1 MAKKPTRKSS
11 KKPAARAKKSGT
23 RKKPAPKKSTKKT
36 SKKAGS
42 KKKTAKKAT
51 TKKTTKKTAKKK
63 TPVKKAPAR
72 KTSKKAAAKKT
83 AKKTTK
89 KSVSKKTSKQSSVK
103 KKTAAAGSKKAS
115 TKKTRVKD
123 TAKGT
128 ASKKAPQKKS
138 GVKKNSGSPA
148 TNTRSNQDSKKPDS
162 KKPDPKKPDPKKTDP
177 QKPDSKKP
185 DSKKQGSGRSGSS
198 RKKSGPSSP
207 PPPDRPLLLGP
218 NSPHKGGPLIPSS
231 KRTEKSDAGERKS
244 KRTKTPFTQKQLEE
258 YRRILLAKRSEL
270 VGDVQHLEDEALR
283 SSSGETRT
291 ISNAAEFGT
300 DSFDQSMNL
309 DLAAADRRLIE
320 EIDAALERIQNRTY
334 GLCELTHEPIAKD
347 RLAELPWAKYSI
359 EAART
364 MNEPHHHR

>member
-42 KKKTAKKAT
+42 KKKTAKRA
-51 TKKTTKKTAKKK
+51 TTKKTAKKTAK
-63 TPVKKAPAR
+63 KKSPVKKAPAR

-123 TAKGT
+123 TAKG
-128 ASKKAPQKKS
+128 AAAKKAPQKKS

-148 TNTRSNQDSKKPDS
+148 TNTRSNQDSKKPD
-162 KKPDPKKPDPKKTDP
+162 PKKPDPKKTDP

-185 DSKKQGSGRSGSS
+185 ESKKQGSGRSGSS

>member
-42 KKKTAKKAT
+42 KKKTAKRAT

-63 TPVKKAPAR
+63 SPVKKAPAR

-123 TAKGT
+123 TTKG
-128 ASKKAPQKKS
+128 AAAKKAPQKKS

-148 TNTRSNQDSKKPDS
+148 TNTRSNQDSKKPD
-162 KKPDPKKPDPKKTDP
+162 PKKPDPKKTDP

-185 DSKKQGSGRSGSS
+185 ESKKQGSGRSGSS